1 MDSLSLESYPHIPQE
16 LIDYILEY
24 LHEDILT
31 LRTCSLVSH
40 SFWPSTL
47 PHIYHEIV
55 LVHFSEMDMFR
66 EYHPGKLYQCYKL
79 SNLLCIN
86 PDISRFVRTLSIC
99 SDVEGVQLLGQD
111 SSFPPILSKLSNLAC
126 IKMVNRNTLSDWM
139 LFPEDSRSALLS
151 VFQSPALTTLHLDG
165 MDNIPDSD
173 TRLILSR
180 GSSSSLRHL
189 SLKWVS
195 ISLCPPVRQSRETL
209 PVLESLALAGDDG
222 NIILKNILLP
232 NIFFDM
238 RYIRKLSIQVSE
250 VHPRLPDIEK
260 ALDELKESL
269 EHFTLDVS
277 AIDYHGKRASPLRL
291 GDCRRLKFFHI
302 IMASFDRQLFTPVP
316 CANLH
321 TFIIE
326 LVSEGF
332 VAQPWREAIDAYL
345 CETPALQQVEV
356 KLHNS
361 SHEQCES
368 YWCDGDYLP
377 DNHHDWAKQ
386 VEEELPLLRSKGI
399 LTVEVVPKRHTAWEE
414 D

>member
-1 MDSLSLESYPHIPQE
+1 MDSLSLDSYPYMPQE

-24 LHEDILT
+24 LHEDIPT

-40 SFWPSTL
+40 SFWSSTL
-47 PHIYHEIV
+47 LHIYHQIV
-55 LVHFSEMDMFR
+55 LVHPSELDMFR
-66 EYHPGKLYQCYKL
+66 EYHPGRLYQC
-79 SNLLCIN
+79 SNFFGLLRTN
-86 PDISRFVRTLSIC
+86 SDIARFVRTLSIC

-111 SSFPPILSKLSNLAC
+111 PSFPSIISKLSNLAC

-139 LFPEDSRSALLS
+139 LFPEVSRSALLL
-151 VFQSPALTTLHLDG
+151 VFQSPTLTTLHLDG
-165 MDNIPDSD
+165 MDNIPDKD

-180 GSSSSLRHL
+180 GPSSSLRHL

-195 ISLCPPVRQSRETL
+195 ISLCPPVRRSQETL

-260 ALDELKESL
+260 ALDELKGSL

-277 AIDYHGKRASPLRL
+277 AIDYHGASPLRL
-291 GDCRRLKFFHI
+291 GDCRRLKFFHMI
-302 IMASFDRQLFTPVP
+302 IASFDRQLFTPIP
-316 CANLH
+316 CTNLH
-321 TFIIE
+321 RFIIE
-326 LVSEGF
+326 LVSEGL
-332 VAQPWREAIDAYL
+332 VRQPWRGAIDAYL
-345 CETPALQQVEV
+345 CEAPALQQVEV
-356 KLHNS
+356 KLHDS
-361 SHEQCES
+361 AHEQCES
-368 YWCDGDYLP
+368 YWCDGDYIP
-377 DNHHDWAKQ
+377 DNHHGLVKQ
-386 VEEELPLLRSKGI
+386 VEEELPLLRNKGI
-399 LTVEVVPKRHTAWEE
+399 LTVEVVPKRHTAWEQ